1 MRGTKRGLK
10 GLTFSQW
17 NILLECFENRFLPGG
32 FAGNGQ
38 YAVSLCRK
46 RMLVA
51 KGAAHQR
58 LPAGLGNFIFCIPSA
73 QTKGV
78 RAGFAMKQI
87 SEGNSHALSGQFD
100 PQLLKR
106 PGGEHDFIR
115 CVRIVAMDLSNSR
128 RDMPL
133 PFRLIV
139 G

>member
-1 MRGTKRGLK
+1 MP
-10 GLTFSQW
+10 FPS
-17 NILLECFENRFLPGG
+17 
-32 FAGNGQ
+32 
-38 YAVSLCRK
+38 AVSACWLQK
-46 RMLVA
+46 ELLTNASPPDWVI
-51 KGAAHQR
+51 
-58 LPAGLGNFIFCIPSA
+58 FIFCIPSA